1 MVTPQETKEN
11 ILEVSL
17 AHDHT
22 APDDGQIH
30 LKVNLTIDG
39 GNPLRCHDD
48 DFEIAELI
56 KSTTQDGI
64 YFPWTCSCGEREC
77 AGYIEGVDVKIN
89 EDFIIWSDKDQEKIY
104 MFKTAA
110 LKAELQALHDAVVQ
124 WNQHA
129 RSVRAELNIAP
140 AWTMKYL
147 LPALG
152 IS

>member
-1 MVTPQETKEN
+1 MVAPQETKEN
-11 ILEVSL
+11 ILAVSL

-22 APDDGQIH
+22 EPDDAQIQ

-39 GNPLRCHDD
+39 VNPLRYNDD
-48 DFEIAELI
+48 DFEITELI

-64 YFPWTCSCGEREC
+64 YFPWTCSCGEPGC
-77 AGYIEGVDVKIN
+77 AGYFEGVDVKIN
-89 EDFIIWSDKDQEKIY
+89 EDFTIWSDKDQKKIY
-104 MFKTAA
+104 TFKTVA

-124 WNQHA
+124 WNQYAH
-129 RSVRAELNIAP
+129 SVHAELNIAP
-140 AWTMKYL
+140 GWTMKYL